1 MLHDQTTD
9 QRTENRLDA
18 AWDELV
24 ERGYGRFTIDGVAA
38 RAGTSRPVIYRR
50 WPTQSELAIAAIRH
64 HGRNQPVATP
74 DTGSVRGDLIALL
87 RDASTSRSDVAVLIS
102 VQMGE
107 YFAETGRAPAD
118 LRAEFLSG
126 RQQPFGID
134 EVLRRGVERGEID
147 PERLTPRIATVA
159 LDLLRHE
166 MLMTLQPVSEETIAE
181 IVDDIFLPLVR
192 PAGEARKGTVP

>member
-1 MLHDQTTD
+1 
-9 QRTENRLDA
+9 
-18 AWDELV
+18 
-24 ERGYGRFTIDGVAA
+24 
-38 RAGTSRPVIYRR
+38 
-50 WPTQSELAIAAIRH
+50 
-64 HGRNQPVATP
+64 
-74 DTGSVRGDLIALL
+74 
-87 RDASTSRSDVAVLIS
+87 
-102 VQMGE
+102 MGE

-166 MLMTLQPVSEETIAE
+166 MLMTLQPVSEEAIGE

-192 PAGEARKGTVP
+192 PAREARRGTGP